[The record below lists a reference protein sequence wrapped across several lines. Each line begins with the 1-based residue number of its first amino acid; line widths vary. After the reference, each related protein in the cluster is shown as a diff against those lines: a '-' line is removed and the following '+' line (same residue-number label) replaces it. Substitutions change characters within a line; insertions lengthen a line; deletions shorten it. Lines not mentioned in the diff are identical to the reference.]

1 MTSPDLSL
9 YALALGRFLLGGLF
23 VLGGVKHFFALEPIT
38 GALRARGVPAPRF
51 VLIAG
56 SLFQIVAGAAVMAG
70 LYVTWSALGLVAFT
84 ILASLMLVNFWSLEK
99 GPQRES
105 LQNVFYSNLA
115 IIGGL
120 LVTAAT
126 A

>member
-1 MTSPDLSL
+1 MASTDLSL
-9 YALALGRFLLGGLF
+9 YAIVLGRFLLGGLF
-23 VLGGVKHFFALEPIT
+23 VLGGIKHFFALDPIT

-56 SLFQIVAGAAVMAG
+56 SLFQIVAGAALMAG
-70 LYVTWSALGLVAFT
+70 GLVTWAALGLVVFT

-99 GPQRES
+99 GPPREN
-105 LQNVFYSNLA
+105 LQNIFFSNLA

-120 LVTAAT
+120 LVAAGTA
-126 A
+126 